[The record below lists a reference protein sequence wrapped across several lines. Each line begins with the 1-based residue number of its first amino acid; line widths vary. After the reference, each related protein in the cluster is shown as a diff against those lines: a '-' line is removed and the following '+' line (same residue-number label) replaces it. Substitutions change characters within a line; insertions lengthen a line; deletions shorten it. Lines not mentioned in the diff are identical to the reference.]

1 MMRAFHLLVLS
12 LAAGA
17 TVHTTSEGGPGGG
30 RAGADSARVAT
41 LLSALARTDPVICD

>member
-17 TVHTTSEGGPGGG
+17 TVHTTSEAGPRRG